1 MEKTKVV
8 DRKLTDAERIILRR
22 YKGFTEK
29 DTFQWAPASLR
40 VMKGILSPKDIPVF
54 TLHGL
59 NGIEYNTYEDEY
71 IKDVNVDGGNYEIKT
86 GKRRVMTL
94 KEHIRG
100 WINFNDVEGNPIKFE
115 SSKDGLMVDKCMEKI
130 PILLQNEIFNV
141 ITMNST
147 LTKEELE
154 GLGC

>member
-1 MEKTKVV
+1 MEAKVV
-8 DRKLTDAERIILRR
+8 DRKLTDVERAILRR
-22 YKGFTEK
+22 YKGFTEE
-29 DTFQWAPASLR
+29 DTFQWVP
-40 VMKGILSPKDIPVF
+40 KGILALKGVLPAKEIPIF

-86 GKRRVMTL
+86 GKRRVITL

-100 WINFNDVEGNPIKFE
+100 WVNFNDVNGNPIEFE
-115 SSKDGLMVDKCMEKI
+115 VDDEKLMTDKCMKKI
-130 PILLQNEIFNV
+130 PILLQNELFNV